1 MNLIQNKASKTVIRC
16 LSLRKVMI
24 KVRYKNYELNDV
36 CIMIVS
42 SNNDSKKSPKMN
54 PDDVR
59 STHEKN
65 TAASKSLITNNQNA
79 TISKQN
85 EYNID
90 IKTHLKYNIA
100 DDSACGSAL
109 ATNLNMR
116 QKLEISLNNLE
127 SGNIFNYSNLIVRDN
142 KSKNGSCK
150 Y

>member
-1 MNLIQNKASKTVIRC
+1 
-16 LSLRKVMI
+16 MI

-65 TAASKSLITNNQNA
+65 TAASKSLITINNQNA

>member
-1 MNLIQNKASKTVIRC
+1 
-16 LSLRKVMI
+16 MI

-65 TAASKSLITNNQNA
+65 TAASKSLITINNQNA

-127 SGNIFNYSNLIVRDN
+127 SGNIFNYCNLIVRDN
-142 KSKNGSCK
+142 KSKNGSRK